1 MLLYKNLKLN
11 DKSLLGTINIMR
23 IQQKKHIIIEYFLKP
38 VKPLYVL
45 LYAVPIIKKTILTPR
60 RSDRTIIKRTSIYR
74 LYIYIPIWADRYFK
88 FNNYNYYKRTLRLII
103 IYYALY

>member
-1 MLLYKNLKLN
+1 
-11 DKSLLGTINIMR
+11 MR

-38 VKPLYVL
+38 VKSLYVL
-45 LYAVPIIKKTILTPR
+45 LYAVPIIKKKKLSLPLGVLIELLSNVP
-60 RSDRTIIKRTSIYR
+60 
-74 LYIYIPIWADRYFK
+74 LYIDYIPIWADRYFK